1 MARKVRVTL
10 PNIPLHILKKGIN
23 QESIFHDLEDYE
35 VFYLFMVDISQKFEV
50 KVYAYVLLKE
60 SFEVVISCSFEDNIS
75 KFMQILSQQ
84 YVLYYNNKYRRSGT
98 IWEGRY
104 KSSLIE
110 KELFLE
116 KVISYIDF
124 VSMKNSLV
132 NSVCSS
138 TKDSK
143 RLCIDEK
150 EIEFIQNALN
160 SESITGSKEFIQTI
174 KNITGVSFFQ
184 KKRGRPQNKYIKGD
198 KMYKKLELLSKEKH
212 KDLKIGELKD
222 LFFAKDIPSF
232 PVLANEFELV
242 SQSFPIVFTSEEN
255 PTIVAITSLGNQN
268 LAMNSEGKW
277 LGSYLPA
284 VYRKYPFTY
293 ASNQDNPEQRAVAI
307 DVEAPHIGKDFGEAL
322 FDEQSNQTELLKGI
336 IEFLNSYEQDAIRA
350 KMIAKIIS
358 DAGIL
363 EDREL
368 SIGEGETKQVL
379 AKGFR
384 VIDIKKLYDLD
395 DATLAS
401 WVRNGIISFINI
413 HLKSLDNMQTLMNLL
428 YARNN

>member
-84 YVLYYNNKYRRSGT
+84 YVLYYNKKYKRTGT

-184 KKRGRPQNKYIKGD
+184 KKRGRPQNKYI
-198 KMYKKLELLSKEKH
+198 
-212 KDLKIGELKD
+212 
-222 LFFAKDIPSF
+222 
-232 PVLANEFELV
+232 N
-242 SQSFPIVFTSEEN
+242 
-255 PTIVAITSLGNQN
+255 
-268 LAMNSEGKW
+268 
-277 LGSYLPA
+277 
-284 VYRKYPFTY
+284 
-293 ASNQDNPEQRAVAI
+293 
-307 DVEAPHIGKDFGEAL
+307 
-322 FDEQSNQTELLKGI
+322 
-336 IEFLNSYEQDAIRA
+336 
-350 KMIAKIIS
+350 
-358 DAGIL
+358 
-363 EDREL
+363 
-368 SIGEGETKQVL
+368 
-379 AKGFR
+379 
-384 VIDIKKLYDLD
+384 
-395 DATLAS
+395 
-401 WVRNGIISFINI
+401 
-413 HLKSLDNMQTLMNLL
+413 
-428 YARNN
+428 